1 MNEVYKEW
9 YYYLQKEDEAT
20 SPSTKALYTRLKE
33 LHRDKITAMN
43 FQHLETDEYFALVK
57 YLEKQIKSNEEKL
70 SILMNLE
77 VDLPEFYD

>member
-1 MNEVYKEW
+1 MNKRYADW
-9 YYYLQKEDEAT
+9 LYYMKKEDEAT

-43 FQHLETDEYFALVK
+43 YDHLETDEYFALTK
-57 YLEKQIKSNEEKL
+57 YLDKQIKSNEEKL